1 MPLPQIGKIL
11 IILGIAVIVLGV
23 ILLFSDKLPFIGK
36 LPGDI
41 HYKRGNFTFYF
52 PIVTALIVSVL
63 LTIILNLFGRG
74 K

>member
-11 IILGIAVIVLGV
+11 IILGIAVILLGIV
-23 ILLFSDKLPFIGK
+23 LLFSDKLPFIGK

-41 HYKRGNFTFYF
+41 YYKKGNFTFYF
-52 PIVTALIVSVL
+52 PIVTALIISVL